1 MNLGLFVVFIS
12 QLILLSEAIN
22 VRLTS
27 GWLGSQFGGKA
38 EEVTLGTRAVMMR
51 SRTSTAILIV
61 VGGNMLE
68 TDWRVEQGWESER
81 S

>member
-1 MNLGLFVVFIS
+1 M
-12 QLILLSEAIN
+12 LLSADIQSKICHK
-22 VRLTS
+22 LTS

-38 EEVTLGTRAVMMR
+38 EERTLGTRVVMMR
-51 SRTSTAILIV
+51 SRKAKTAILIV

-81 S
+81 A

>member
-1 MNLGLFVVFIS
+1 
-12 QLILLSEAIN
+12 
-22 VRLTS
+22 
-27 GWLGSQFGGKA
+27 
-38 EEVTLGTRAVMMR
+38 LGTRAVMMR